1 LPTRRLAL
9 LAWCIA
15 SASAIPAAA
24 HAASILDRVRGEGV
38 VQCASIIR
46 PGLAFPMPA
55 GGWRGLNIDLCRAI
69 AERVLGPKGRIE
81 FHPLTLP
88 LIDPARRPALPD
100 VAFLTEAEIIGLGWQ
115 TEVLRGPRVFEESDG
130 VMVFDTS
137 PAHHI
142 TNLANAAICDEP
154 GTPPERALVAWFA
167 ARKIPLRYFPFQ
179 ESDEQVDAYYAGR
192 CAAVANEVTNLAAL
206 RVQAQTDGHP
216 SRILP
221 ERLSTFPILA
231 VTGAGDKDWAAMVA
245 SVVRERLRSEQRPV
259 IDSTLGLPP
268 SSN

>member
-1 LPTRRLAL
+1 LSHRRLAL
-9 LAWCIA
+9 LAWCIV
-15 SASAIPAAA
+15 SASAIPAIA
-24 HAASILDRVRGEGV
+24 HAGSVLDRVRTQGV

-46 PGLAFPMPA
+46 PGLAFPTPT
-55 GGWRGLNIDLCRAI
+55 GWRGLNIDLCQAV
-69 AERVLGPKGRIE
+69 AEKVLGPKARIE

-88 LIDPARRPALPD
+88 LIDPAQPPALPD

-115 TEVLRGPRVFEESDG
+115 SEVLRGPLVFEESDG
-130 VMVFDTS
+130 VMVFNTS

-142 TNLANAAICDEP
+142 TDLANATICDEP
-154 GTPPERALVAWFA
+154 GTPPERTLVAWFA
-167 ARKIPLRYFPFQ
+167 AHKIPLRYFPFQ

-221 ERLSTFPILA
+221 ERLTTFPILA
-231 VTGAGDKDWAAMVA
+231 VTDAGDKNWAALVA
-245 SVVRERLRSEQRPV
+245 SVMRETLRSEQRPV
-259 IDSTLGLPP
+259 IDSTLGLPA